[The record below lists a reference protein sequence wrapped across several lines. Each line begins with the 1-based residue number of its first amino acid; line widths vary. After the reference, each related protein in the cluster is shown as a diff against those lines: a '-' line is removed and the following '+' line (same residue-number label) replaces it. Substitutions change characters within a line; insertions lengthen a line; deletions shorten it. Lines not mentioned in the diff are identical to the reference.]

1 VQSPEHYSCIGAVPL
16 SVDAYANTYHGYG
29 YYCQGVLIPR
39 GTAFHGDW
47 LAQFD
52 VSAIVHI
59 PLPRKVDASIRLD
72 VFNLFNSKAVTS
84 YNNFGELSDGSANSD
99 YRSPV
104 NYQNP
109 RYVRLTARLGF

>member
-1 VQSPEHYSCIGAVPL
+1 V
-16 SVDAYANTYHGYG
+16 
-29 YYCQGVLIPR
+29 PR
-39 GTAFHGDW
+39 GTAFTGDW
-47 LAQFD
+47 LTQID

-84 YNNFGELSDGSANSD
+84 YNNFGELSDGSANPD

-104 NYQNP
+104 NYQSP
-109 RYVRLTARLGF
+109 RSVRLTARLGF